1 MKDSAL
7 KEHAPKKSAPS
18 TVRSFAP
25 IANPEARV
33 LILGSMPGVASLQAG
48 EYYAHPRNAFWRIL
62 GDIAGASPERPYS
75 ERLQKLRE
83 HGLAVWDV
91 LQSCD
96 RPGSLDADIVPDSM
110 LANDF
115 SGFLASHRRLR
126 RIVFNGAA
134 AEQCFRRHALPGL
147 IASGVISEQDAQ
159 LTLLRLPSTSPAHAG
174 MPYERKLALWR
185 EALAI

>member
-1 MKDSAL
+1 MKENAL
-7 KEHAPKKSAPS
+7 S

-25 IANPEARV
+25 IDNPEARV

-62 GDIAGASPERPYS
+62 GDIAGASPGLPYA
-75 ERLQKLRE
+75 ERLQKLRQ

-91 LQSCD
+91 LQSCE

-115 SGFLASHRRLR
+115 AGFLAGHRKLR

-134 AEQCFRRHALPGL
+134 AEQCFRRHVLPGL
-147 IASGVISEQDAQ
+147 IASGAINEQGDSQ
-159 LTLLRLPSTSPAHAG
+159 LMLLRLPSTSPAHAG
-174 MPYERKLALWR
+174 MPYERKLTLWR
-185 EALAI
+185 EALGIS